1 MAKPR
6 KKLVADF
13 ETTTDPMD
21 CRVWASCMYDIE
33 DKKIVHLSNNIDD
46 FMEVLR
52 ESSKSLILDIYFHN
66 LKFDG
71 EFILWWLYENG
82 YRYDDTLNSAK
93 SFRCLITDTGQF
105 YQLEIRFY
113 KKKTSSIVT
122 IFDSLKIIPLKVE
135 QMAKAF
141 GLETL
146 KGSIDYDLVRPI
158 GHKLTKEEIE
168 YIKNDVIIVGDSLRA
183 MFDLGLTKMTISS
196 NALEDYKLTVGGNMK
211 FRYIFPKLSSS
222 DDKFIRE
229 SYRGGY
235 TYVNPNI
242 AGKHLKQKGQTY
254 DVNSL
259 YPSRMMYDML
269 PYDMPI
275 YFKGEYAGNEFY
287 PLYIQHFW
295 CKFKLKKGK
304 LWGRRIYTIPCPCI
318 AFATFSNPAMFA
330 PAT

>member
-13 ETTTDPMD
+13 ETTTDPND

-52 ESSKSLILDIYFHN
+52 VSSKSLILDVYFHN

-82 YRYDDTLNSAK
+82 YRYDDTLSSAK

-141 GLETL
+141 SYKILFL
-146 KGSIDYDLVRPI
+146 IDKI
-158 GHKLTKEEIE
+158 
-168 YIKNDVIIVGDSLRA
+168 
-183 MFDLGLTKMTISS
+183 
-196 NALEDYKLTVGGNMK
+196 ALYL
-211 FRYIFPKLSSS
+211 
-222 DDKFIRE
+222 
-229 SYRGGY
+229 
-235 TYVNPNI
+235 
-242 AGKHLKQKGQTY
+242 
-254 DVNSL
+254 
-259 YPSRMMYDML
+259 
-269 PYDMPI
+269 
-275 YFKGEYAGNEFY
+275 
-287 PLYIQHFW
+287 
-295 CKFKLKKGK
+295 
-304 LWGRRIYTIPCPCI
+304 
-318 AFATFSNPAMFA
+318 
-330 PAT
+330 